1 VENGNELSYDTN
13 IFIYYLTGD
22 DTVSE
27 FFSEDFLN
35 TNYVVISPIV
45 RIELLCFS
53 GLSDDEA
60 EVIED
65 FLSQF
70 DSIPISRKIENQT
83 IALKRKHKIKLPDA
97 VIAATALCQ
106 QAVLVTRN
114 FHDFQDIA
122 ELKLENPFGNE

>member
-1 VENGNELSYDTN
+1 MA
-13 IFIYYLTGD
+13 GD

-27 FFSEDFLN
+27 FFSESFLN
-35 TNYVVISPIV
+35 KNYVVISPIV

-114 FHDFQDIA
+114 FYDFQDIA
-122 ELKLENPFGNE
+122 ELKLENPFGDE

>member
-1 VENGNELSYDTN
+1 MNYLYDTN
-13 IFIYYLTGD
+13 IFIYYLAGD

-27 FFSEDFLN
+27 FFSETFLN
-35 TNYVVISPIV
+35 KNYVVIYPIV

-53 GLSDDEA
+53 GLSDDET

-83 IALKRKHKIKLPDA
+83 IA
-97 VIAATALCQ
+97 
-106 QAVLVTRN
+106 
-114 FHDFQDIA
+114 
-122 ELKLENPFGNE
+122 